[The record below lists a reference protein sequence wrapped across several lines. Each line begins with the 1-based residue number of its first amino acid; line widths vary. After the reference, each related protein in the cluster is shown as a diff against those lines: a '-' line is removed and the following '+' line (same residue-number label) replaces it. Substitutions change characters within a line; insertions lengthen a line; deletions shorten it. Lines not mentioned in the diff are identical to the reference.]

1 MGQTTGVVV
10 RGGKVYTVLGLN
22 GPKFSQ
28 KLMNVADL
36 FAEDVAGSGGVMVFQ
51 NVSVI
56 FQNRTAPTCVADNGV
71 EASHAARQCIK
82 RAAIAGCQF
91 SRIVV
96 EAGVLVEGATAA
108 LSARNVHIATVVL
121 KNTGRGEVD
130 LRMERIRGAT
140 E

>member
-1 MGQTTGVVV
+1 M
-10 RGGKVYTVLGLN
+10 
-22 GPKFSQ
+22 
-28 KLMNVADL
+28 
-36 FAEDVAGSGGVMVFQ
+36 
-51 NVSVI
+51 
-56 FQNRTAPTCVADNGV
+56 APG
-71 EASHAARQCIK
+71 ASHAARQCIK